1 MGRACPEGKVG
12 SYYQRKE
19 ERRGQLL
26 FWLFIIPS
34 LPTTCRFGSGEADLP
49 SVLWRAWDPAKPG
62 QPEPLRLRLKLEEK
76 GPDSSPE
83 FVEGA
88 GPGHFVITREKLCQ
102 TRPWSCKVE
111 IGLVSLNLKF
121 QNLSQSLFFFVKKY
135 NSVVFSILT
144 ELCSHRSYL
153 SMVFPTVAHGR

>member
-1 MGRACPEGKVG
+1 MGF
-12 SYYQRKE
+12 YYQRKG
-19 ERRGQLL
+19 ERGEQLR
-26 FWLFIIPS
+26 FWLFTIPS
-34 LPTTCRFGSGEADLP
+34 LPTTCRFGLGEADLP

-76 GPDSSPE
+76 GPTLLQSLLRGQD
-83 FVEGA
+83 
-88 GPGHFVITREKLCQ
+88 HFVITREKLCQ

-144 ELCSHRSYL
+144 ELCSHRPYL
-153 SMVFPTVAHGR
+153 SMVFTTVAHGR